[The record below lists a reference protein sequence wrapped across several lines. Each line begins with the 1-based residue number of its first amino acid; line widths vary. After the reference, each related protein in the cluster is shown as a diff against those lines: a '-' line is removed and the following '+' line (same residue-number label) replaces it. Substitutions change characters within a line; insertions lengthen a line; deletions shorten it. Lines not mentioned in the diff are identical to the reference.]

1 MLLMTACSSE
11 QDDFTGL
18 QQEEGRV
25 ALQLTARMPAITM
38 DAATRASGN
47 AWEVND
53 AIGVFALQHNTSVV
67 TQDGDN
73 VSYTLAEAGGSG
85 YKDFNPT
92 GVPLYLP
99 IDGSQADICAYYPYR
114 DDITDLTR
122 VAIDMSNQ
130 TNQNAIDWMS
140 TGRTQYT
147 TQSGSTPISRQNPSC
162 QLLFNHLMSKV
173 QFNIINGTGITAADL
188 DENPSM
194 QMIGLSTVGYLNL
207 LTGAVNTNGGT
218 TVPVAPQEMAT
229 AATGFVKSYE
239 ATILPQ
245 SAGSCQVS
253 LTIGNGPTSTYSF
266 IMPARTFLPGKRY
279 IYNVT
284 VKINSAPALNNAFTI
299 NESGTQVYFAPGN
312 LQATWDGS
320 EWTWAFAEHQWDYI
334 GNAAGNT
341 SVNGDGTLSAP
352 GTVDLFGWVGASNTT
367 WSGDL
372 GTTGNAAMH
381 GISNSTTSNST
392 STYGNVG
399 KEALK
404 SDWGNTINDGYSWR
418 TLTADEWRYVF
429 NLRTT
434 GGTVFGTSQA
444 SYTHATIN
452 TDGISV
458 NGIILFPDGVDIA
471 ASEVTTAGVVNDVSG
486 WETKCTAAQWT
497 ALAAKGCV
505 FLPAAGA
512 RVGSSVSIYVDTRG
526 GYWSSSSLN
535 VDTAYYV
542 FFRWGDQDFKAEA
555 YRRAG
560 LSVRL
565 VRSAE

>member
-1 MLLMTACSSE
+1 MITAMLLMTACSSE
-11 QDDFTGL
+11 QTDDPVRRDGD
-18 QQEEGRV
+18 GRV
-25 ALQLTARMPAITM
+25 ALQLTACMPAITM
-38 DAATRASGN
+38 DAATRASSN
-47 AWEVND
+47 VWEAND
-53 AIGVFALQHNTSVV
+53 AIGVYALQHNTSVV
-67 TQDGDN
+67 TQDGNN

-114 DDITDLTR
+114 NDITDLTR
-122 VAIDMSNQ
+122 VAIDMSDQ
-130 TNQNAIDWMS
+130 TDQKAIDWMG

-147 TQSGSTPISRQNPSC
+147 TQGGSTPISRQNPSC

-284 VKINSAPALNNAFTI
+284 VKINSAPALNDAFTI

-312 LQATWDGS
+312 LQATYDGTS
-320 EWTWAFAEHQWDYI
+320 WTWAFAANQWDYI
-334 GNAAGNT
+334 GNAVGNT
-341 SVNGDGTLSAP
+341 AVTDSSPFISEN
-352 GTVDLFGWVGASNTT
+352 GTVDLFGWVGASST
-367 WSGDL
+367 W
-372 GTTGNAAMH
+372 TGVAQY
-381 GISNSTTSNST
+381 GITSSTRLNNING
-392 STYGNVG
+392 YGESAYEG
-399 KEALK
+399 LK
-404 SDWGNTINDGYSWR
+404 SDWGNTISDGYSWR
-418 TLTADEWRYVF
+418 TLTSDEWSYVF
-429 NLRTT
+429 NTRTT
-434 GGTVFGTSQA
+434 SSTVFGTPHA
-444 SYTHATIN
+444 RYAHATIN
-452 TDGISV
+452 TDGTSV
-458 NGIILFPDGVDIA
+458 NGIILFPDVVNIDD
-471 ASEVTTAGVVNDVSG
+471 SEVTTPGSVNVSSS
-486 WETKCTAAQWT
+486 WATKCTSAQWD
-497 ALAAKGCV
+497 ALADKGCV
-505 FLPAAGA
+505 FLPTAGSRNGA
-512 RVGSSVSIYVDTRG
+512 SVSSTG
-526 GYWSSSSLN
+526 LSGAYWSSSPSNGWADVSTAKGFSFGFNTLN
-535 VDTAYYV
+535 TVYSGRHNG
-542 FFRWGDQDFKAEA
+542 F
-555 YRRAG
+555 
-560 LSVRL
+560 SVRL
-565 VRSAE
+565 ARPAE